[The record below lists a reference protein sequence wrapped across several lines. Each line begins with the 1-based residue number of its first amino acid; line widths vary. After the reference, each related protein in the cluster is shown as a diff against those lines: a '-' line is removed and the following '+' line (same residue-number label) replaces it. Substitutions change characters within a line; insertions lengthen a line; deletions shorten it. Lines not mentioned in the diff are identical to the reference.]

1 MFDPTQRPNPTQ
13 TLSMC
18 AYEMTRVWLNWRS
31 H

>member
-1 MFDPTQRPNPTQ
+1 MFDPTQPNPTQ
-13 TLSMC
+13 TVSMC